1 MPQGDGGR
9 PQEEATAA
17 SPPGESGTAAPEAA
31 AQSEAPQGEAGAATA
46 AASPLPAPADDQPR
60 KRRRRRRR
68 RGKRP
73 PDAAPEGATPSPAPE
88 AALPAVAPEPNA
100 ASGQQALP
108 PGEPRPAGERRRKRR
123 RRRRGTGGPP
133 AAASAAGPQPVEA
146 GGAVAAPDAA
156 PRPQAPRQREER
168 SERRGGDAPRDRDA
182 GARRDG
188 RQDKGPRGARP
199 HGHDK
204 DRDRFSRKPA
214 QSLYSV
220 ESVVDRGFEE
230 VPDAANSATT
240 RRVDW
245 TIVKRVVA
253 DRISARP
260 ISAVYMLRREGT
272 DTEFAHLSAARA
284 AVNKTIVHPEKLTRP
299 KADHPTG
306 KK

>member
-17 SPPGESGTAAPEAA
+17 SPPGEFGTAAPEAA

-46 AASPLPAPADDQPR
+46 AVSPLPAPAGDQPR

-73 PDAAPEGATPSPAPE
+73 PDAAPKGTTPSSAAE
-88 AALPAVAPEPNA
+88 AAPPTVAPEPSA
-100 ASGQQALP
+100 APGQQALP

-123 RRRRGTGGPP
+123 RRRRAAGGPP

-146 GGAVAAPDAA
+146 GAAAAPDAA
-156 PRPQAPRQREER
+156 PRPQAPPQREER
-168 SERRGGDAPRDRDA
+168 SERRGGNAPRDRDA

-188 RQDKGPRGARP
+188 RRDKGPRGARP

-220 ESVVDRGFEE
+220 ELVVDRGFEE
-230 VPDAANSATT
+230 VPDAADSATT

-299 KADHPTG
+299 KADHATS